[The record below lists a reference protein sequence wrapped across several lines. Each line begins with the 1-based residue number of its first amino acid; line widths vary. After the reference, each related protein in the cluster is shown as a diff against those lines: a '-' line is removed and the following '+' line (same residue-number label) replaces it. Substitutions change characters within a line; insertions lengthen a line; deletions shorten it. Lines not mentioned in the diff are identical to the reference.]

1 MASYTITH
9 ESAVP
14 TSASCLMRPTMTYP
28 CMRCSLQ
35 SEHEHTLCCA
45 ESARMY
51 ILHMRIKVLGK
62 QNGQSGLWLLTPSII
77 HFKFISPPY
86 MYCIRDFLL
95 FTYLTWNHLPR
106 AWIRSQT
113 SWLRRKRCTGDV
125 NLHLHLAPRRM
136 VTALY

>member
-1 MASYTITH
+1 
-9 ESAVP
+9 
-14 TSASCLMRPTMTYP
+14 MTYA

-77 HFKFISPPY
+77 HFKFTPH
-86 MYCIRDFLL
+86 LL
-95 FTYLTWNHLPR
+95 IALT
-106 AWIRSQT
+106 S
-113 SWLRRKRCTGDV
+113 V
-125 NLHLHLAPRRM
+125 Y
-136 VTALY
+136 VTHVLKSILERVI